1 MQTFRKNIIFIILVV
16 AILVAGVVW
25 YYSLEPGQGVDTPG
39 VVEGS
44 DNEFSRVRDQILA
57 NIQALEA
64 IRLDTTILQDE
75 AFLRLRELQR
85 SSMRI
90 EAGRPNPFLPY
101 QALSIGGVFTA
112 SSSVRG
118 F

>member
-1 MQTFRKNIIFIILVV
+1 MQTFRKNIIFIVLVV
-16 AILVAGVVW
+16 VIIVAGLVW
-25 YYSLEPGQGVDTPG
+25 YYSLEPSQDGGGQDAPVSG
-39 VVEGS
+39 
-44 DNEFSRVRDQILA
+44 NEFSVVRDQILA
-57 NIQALEA
+57 NIKALEA

-85 SSMRI
+85 SSIRI

-101 QALSIGGVFTA
+101 QTLSAGVIFVA
-112 SSSVRG
+112 SSSLRG

>member
-1 MQTFRKNIIFIILVV
+1 MQTFRKNIIFIVLIVV
-16 AILVAGVVW
+16 ILVAGLVW
-25 YYSLEPGQGVDTPG
+25 YYSLEPSQSGDTKNATD
-39 VVEGS
+39 S
-44 DNEFSRVRDQILA
+44 DNEFSRVRDEILA

-85 SSMRI
+85 SSIRI

-101 QALSIGGVFTA
+101 QALSGGVIFSA
-112 SSSVRG
+112 SSSLRG